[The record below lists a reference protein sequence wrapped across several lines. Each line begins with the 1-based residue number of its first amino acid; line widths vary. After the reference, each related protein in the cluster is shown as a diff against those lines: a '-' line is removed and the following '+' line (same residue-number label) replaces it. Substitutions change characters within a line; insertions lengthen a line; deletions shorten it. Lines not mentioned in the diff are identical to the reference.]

1 MSLFL
6 SIYVKLTSHHYI
18 SALLQMIQRVSAT
31 GVLRRDPFKNPVS
44 NQVGKKVLEE
54 LERRG
59 MRTLNEYTGQ
69 EILAATMTKLD
80 RSPPAISSEVNSL
93 SLSLITKRYQPKTY
107 PTHTDSKRCF
117 GDSCKLQRCK

>member
-1 MSLFL
+1 
-6 SIYVKLTSHHYI
+6 
-18 SALLQMIQRVSAT
+18 MIQRVSAT

-93 SLSLITKRYQPKTY
+93 SLSL
-107 PTHTDSKRCF
+107 
-117 GDSCKLQRCK
+117 

>member
-93 SLSLITKRYQPKTY
+93 SLSL
-107 PTHTDSKRCF
+107 
-117 GDSCKLQRCK
+117 